1 MKMLI
6 LGYSDLVKRKVIPAI
21 KKLKNIKFD
30 IASVSKNQ
38 INTGHER
45 WYRSYLTAI
54 EKSDADVVYISLVNS
69 KHFKYAIKS
78 LNRNKNIIVD
88 KPLCLKLNET
98 KKLIKTAKKKKLLM
112 AEALVFAYHQQFK
125 LIQRF
130 IKKNNIILNNIIMQ
144 FLYPQTQ
151 KK

>member
-1 MKMLI
+1 M
-6 LGYSDLVKRKVIPAI
+6 
-21 KKLKNIKFD
+21 
-30 IASVSKNQ
+30 SKNQ

-98 KKLIKTAKKKKLLM
+98 KKLIKTAKKKLLM
-112 AEALVFAYHQQFK
+112 AGSASFCLSST
-125 LIQRF
+125 I
-130 IKKNNIILNNIIMQ
+130 
-144 FLYPQTQ
+144 
-151 KK
+151 